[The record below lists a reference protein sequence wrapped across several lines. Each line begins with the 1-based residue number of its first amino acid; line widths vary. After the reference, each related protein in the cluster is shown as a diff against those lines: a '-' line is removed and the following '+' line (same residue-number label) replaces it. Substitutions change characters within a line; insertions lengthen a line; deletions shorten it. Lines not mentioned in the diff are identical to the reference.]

1 MPLVVYKSSAGSGK
15 TTTLVNEYLNIA
27 IRKPADFKHIL
38 AITFTN
44 KAAREMKER
53 IILTLKKIAHGSW
66 KEDPRIQ
73 NLFQKTQLEE
83 STFVERS
90 NQLLTLITHRYEDFS
105 VSTID
110 SFVHKIIRTFAN
122 EVHLPPNFEVV
133 IHNDDLIPDIMA
145 NLYEKV
151 GNDATVTEILIRFVI
166 EQSEG
171 EKSADPG
178 RMLSGFIQSQLNEEG
193 FLEVKKLETNSTP
206 ELWNTIKKILETVEK
221 QREEIEQLANHAL
234 DLISNNGIEAAD
246 FAGGRNGIFSFFN
259 KASQVK
265 SRPATDLPPST
276 TVLKNLQNNQWY
288 SAKSTPSAR
297 AAIDQITDSLADS
310 FVQINQIFESY
321 FRYYLITR
329 KIYILALIFELRQL
343 FTAHTEETG
352 KVHISEFNKL
362 VYNQVADQPVP
373 YIYERLGK
381 KYQYFLID
389 EFQDTSILQW
399 NNLLPLIDESLAYS
413 RFNMLVG
420 DAKQAIYRFRNGEV
434 ELFSSL
440 PKLYGSDNSPLSVQ
454 RENQLIQAFREIPLD
469 QNWRSHPEIIHFN
482 NELFTFLKNKHSEF
496 IQHIYHDL
504 EQQVPKNG
512 KTDGLIDI
520 EFMEVEDK
528 EMPFQK
534 RQEKIL
540 RILDDLL
547 QKNYQ
552 PGDIGILCR
561 TKEAVKEHAAF
572 LMERGYAVLSEE
584 SLLVA
589 NAPEVQ
595 AMAAFFQLIVNP
607 SNTIAQTVLLENIRK
622 INSPDADPDTYYRSF
637 LSRKHNSIHS
647 ILSLFGVSAQHE
659 NLEQQPLTEIADF
672 VLREILKVDKASV
685 FVQYYFEFLQQA
697 PQTPDELNRLW
708 EEKKGSY
715 FIATPENTNAIQV
728 MTVHKSKGLAF
739 EVVIVDAD
747 TSQVKRTRMTYWDA
761 SGLPEPNN
769 LQVALFP
776 LTNALSLINRQGVA
790 DKEDERSALDYLNIL
805 YVAFTRPIKALYVLP
820 RKINDKKYGV
830 LGTWLMDFLKQKD
843 VFDENKVHYTIGQL
857 PDREKIIPRQHT
869 EYLLDKWPSFSW
881 KEHITVAKPE
891 ESAGA
896 TLFAKTERDYGNLVH
911 MLLAQVGTTE
921 DIEPLLKKQVLTGM
935 LTQEEAAFLGSGMRQ
950 IVAHPQ
956 LEAYFQPGTKYKNET
971 EILLD
976 TMEIIRPDRV
986 VKTPDHLAVID
997 YKTGEIDPKHE
1008 KQIIRYR
1015 NAIQSMGYARV
1026 KAMLV
1031 YLRDEVTVVELT

>member
-1 MPLVVYKSSAGSGK
+1 MAFVVYKSSAGSGK
-15 TTTLVNEYLNIA
+15 TATLVLEYLKLCLKN
-27 IRKPADFKHIL
+27 PNDFKRTL

-44 KAAREMKER
+44 KAAGEMKSR
-53 IILTLKKIAHGSW
+53 IIDTLVLISNAEENFITEKL
-66 KEDPRIQ
+66 KEHLEIKDDE
-73 NLFQKTQLEE
+73 FQKRGKE
-83 STFVERS
+83 
-90 NQLLTLITHRYEDFS
+90 LLSLITHNYDEFS

-110 SFVHKIIRTFAN
+110 SFVHKIIRTFTN
-122 EVHLPPNFEVV
+122 ELHLPSNFE
-133 IHNDDLIPDIMA
+133 IILDKDDLIPEILD
-145 NLYEKV
+145 NLYRKIGHDKQLTDILVSFVFKQIEEEKTHNISIMLSEFV
-151 GNDATVTEILIRFVI
+151 NYNLSEDVFAQKKFLNSLDINDFIEIIKLLKKKQKQLKENIQQYAKQAINLFSTVSLSADDISYKEKGIYGYFKKLQDISEANEILPGKRNIDIVENDKWVSKKANQVAISAIDGIKVRLTDLFNKII
-166 EQSEG
+166 EDVPTYILLNFIYS
-171 EKSADPG
+171 KIYSVA
-178 RMLSGFIQSQLNEEG
+178 LTTVIQSLFGEFVN
-193 FLEVKKLETNSTP
+193 
-206 ELWNTIKKILETVEK
+206 
-221 QREEIEQLANHAL
+221 R
-234 DLISNNGIEAAD
+234 
-246 FAGGRNGIFSFFN
+246 
-259 KASQVK
+259 
-265 SRPATDLPPST
+265 
-276 TVLKNLQNNQWY
+276 
-288 SAKSTPSAR
+288 SA
-297 AAIDQITDSLADS
+297 
-310 FVQINQIFESY
+310 
-321 FRYYLITR
+321 
-329 KIYILALIFELRQL
+329 
-343 FTAHTEETG
+343 
-352 KVHISEFNKL
+352 KVHISEFNKKISDSI
-362 VYNQVADQPVP
+362 ADQPIP
-373 YIYERLGK
+373 FLYERLGF
-381 KYQYFLID
+381 KYKNFLID

-584 SLLVA
+584 SLLVV

-637 LSRKHNSIHS
+637 LSQKHNSIHS

-659 NLEQQPLTEIADF
+659 KLEQQPLTEIADF
-672 VLREILKVDKASV
+672 VLREILKVEKASV

-857 PDREKIIPRQHT
+857 PDREKITPRQHT

-956 LEAYFQPGTKYKNET
+956 LAAYFQPGTKYKNET

>member
-15 TTTLVNEYLNIA
+15 TTTLVNEYLNIGL
-27 IRKPADFKHIL
+27 RKPTDFKHIL

-53 IILTLKKIAHGSW
+53 IIMTLKKIGHGQW
-66 KEDPRIQ
+66 KDDPRIRA
-73 NLFQKTQLEE
+73 LFNKTQLDEA
-83 STFVERS
+83 TFVERGHE
-90 NQLLTLITHRYEDFS
+90 LLTLITHRYEDFS

-122 EVHLPPNFEVV
+122 EVSLPPNFEVV
-133 IHNDDLIPDIMA
+133 IHNDDLIPYIVA
-145 NLYEKV
+145 NLYDKV
-151 GNDATVTEILIRFVI
+151 GKDEILTEILVRFVT
-166 EQSEG
+166 EQSES
-171 EKSADPG
+171 EKSPDPG
-178 RMLSGFIQSQLNEEG
+178 FMLSSFIKSQLGEES

-221 QREEIEQLANHAL
+221 QREDIEQLANQAL
-234 DLISNNGIEAAD
+234 DLISNNGISAAD

-259 KASQVK
+259 KASQVR
-265 SRPATDLPPST
+265 SRKADDLPPSA

-288 SAKSTPSAR
+288 SVKSKPTAR
-297 AAIDQITDSLADS
+297 AAIDQITDSLVDS

-329 KIYILALIFELRQL
+329 KIYILALIFELRRL
-343 FTAHTEETG
+343 FLAHTEETG

-381 KYQYFLID
+381 KFHHFLID
-389 EFQDTSILQW
+389 EFQDTSVLQW

-413 RFNMLVG
+413 HFNMLVG

-469 QNWRSHPEIIHFN
+469 QNWRSHPEIIDFN
-482 NELFTFLKNKHSEF
+482 NEFFTFLKNEHSEF
-496 IQHIYHDL
+496 VQNIYH
-504 EQQVPKNG
+504 EHQQQTPKSG

-520 EFMEVEDK
+520 EFAEGEDK
-528 EMPFQK
+528 EKLLQNK
-534 RQEKIL
+534 QEKIL
-540 RILDDLL
+540 RMVEELL
-547 QKNYQ
+547 QNNYQ
-552 PGDIGILCR
+552 SGDIGILCR
-561 TKEAVKEHAAF
+561 TKEAVQAHAAF
-572 LMERGYAVLSEE
+572 LMEKGYAVLSEE

-595 AMAAFFQLIVNP
+595 AMAAFFALIVNP
-607 SNTIAQTVLLENIRK
+607 SNAIAQTALLENFRTL
-622 INSPDADPDTYYRSF
+622 NAPDTDADTYYRSF
-637 LSRKHNSIHS
+637 LSRKHTNIAS
-647 ILSLFGVSAQHE
+647 ILSFFGIDVKNE
-659 NLEQQPLTEIADF
+659 NIEQQPLTEVADF
-672 VLREILKVDKASV
+672 VLREILKVEEASV

-697 PQTPDELNRLW
+697 PQLIEDMNRLW

-715 FIATPENTNAIQV
+715 FIATPENTDAIQV

-747 TSQVKRTRMTYWDA
+747 TSQVKNTRMTYWDE
-761 SGLPEPNN
+761 SGLPESNR
-769 LQVALFP
+769 LKVALFP
-776 LTNALSLINRQGVA
+776 LSKALSLINRQWVA
-790 DKEDERSALDYLNIL
+790 EKEAERSSLDYLNVL
-805 YVAFTRPIKALYVLP
+805 YVACTRPIKALYVLAN
-820 RKINDKKYGV
+820 KTQEKKYGV
-830 LGTWLMDFLKQKD
+830 LGGWLIDFLKQKE
-843 VFDENKVHYTIGQL
+843 VFDENIAQYTFGKL
-857 PDREKIIPRQHT
+857 PFREKAPSQQNS
-869 EYLLDKWPSFSW
+869 EYLLTKWPSFSW

-976 TMEIIRPDRV
+976 TKDIIRPDRV
-986 VKTPDHLAVID
+986 VKTDDHLVVID
-997 YKTGEIDPKHE
+997 YKTGETDPKHE
-1008 KQIIRYR
+1008 KQIARYM
-1015 NAIQSMGYARV
+1015 NAFLSMGYNRV
-1026 KAMLV
+1026 KALLV